1 MTLTYLARWAPPE
14 KETVALPLQYYT
26 VVDRPDVITTGSLVQ
41 RLANS
46 DLLKFELCARTGT
59 PPSTVEVPML
69 TELIVIQG
77 TKNTTK
83 AAAAAGDAKPV
94 SNVTFEGVTFT
105 GQRPTYM
112 EPHGLPSGYV
122 RLVMFTTVGVP

>member
-1 MTLTYLARWAPPE
+1 M
-14 KETVALPLQYYT
+14 
-26 VVDRPDVITTGSLVQ
+26 
-41 RLANS
+41 ANS

-59 PPSTVEVPML
+59 PPSTVEVPLL

-83 AAAAAGDAKPV
+83 AAAAGDAKPV

-122 RLVMFTTVGVP
+122 SYVHYSMRAITIDAYGSGEIIYACGVSSSGAVKRSSLLRFALSTDLSL